1 MTDYG
6 TAIQKSAPEY
16 RAHSRNY
23 WISVLFPELLEYWHT
38 RATPYFVAAFMLV
51 VCGYAVREL
60 T

>member
-6 TAIQKSAPEY
+6 TATQKSAPEY

-23 WISVLFPELLEYWHT
+23 WISVRFPMLLEYWHT
-38 RATPYFVAAFMLV
+38 RAMKYFVAAFMLV